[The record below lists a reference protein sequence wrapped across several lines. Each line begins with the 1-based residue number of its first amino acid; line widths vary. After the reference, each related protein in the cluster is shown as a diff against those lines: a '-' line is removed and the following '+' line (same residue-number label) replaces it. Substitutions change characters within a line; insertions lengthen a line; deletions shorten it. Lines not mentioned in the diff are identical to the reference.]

1 MTLSP
6 EGVAAARLAERPPPD
21 FIRGVEEWLD
31 TLAAMS
37 DDERWTSLV
46 YVAGRELELPEDAV
60 NEAVR
65 RAVVVRAVGGDPQRE
80 LELDETAVARLA
92 DELDSDERRERLQLA
107 IASLRSYGDGRPV
120 VANAIAELL
129 ANPELA
135 WRCYAAGL
143 LAQALA

>member
-37 DDERWTSLV
+37 DNERWTSLV

>member
-21 FIRGVEEWLD
+21 FIRGVEEWLES
-31 TLAAMS
+31 LAAMS

>member
-143 LAQALA
+143 LAEELA

>member
-37 DDERWTSLV
+37 DNERWTSLV

-143 LAQALA
+143 LAEELA

>member
-21 FIRGVEEWLD
+21 FIRAVQEWLD
-31 TLAAMS
+31 TLATMS

-60 NEAVR
+60 NEALR
-65 RAVVVRAVGGDPQRE
+65 RALVVRAVGGDPQRDV
-80 LELDETAVARLA
+80 ELDETAVTRLA
-92 DELDSDERRERLQLA
+92 EELDSDERRGQLQLA